1 MRKTEKNSDNKK
13 KISFFDAWRLNLR
26 AWRVFAGRCPML
38 FVTAFLSS
46 AFSAL
51 SPYLT
56 IWLSARLIDELKG
69 ARSAKTR
76 QLRDTYTFGIARYV
90 AYRRTAQTLARLL

>member
-13 KISFFDAWRLNLR
+13 KISFFDAWRLSLR
-26 AWRVFAGRCPML
+26 AWRMFAGRCPML
-38 FVTAFLSS
+38 FVTALLYS

-56 IWLSARLIDELKG
+56 IWLSARLIDELTG
-69 ARSAKTR
+69 ARDPQR
-76 QLRDTYTFGIARYV
+76 LGNYV
-90 AYRRTAQTLARLL
+90 ILIRTAQTLARLL